1 MTTLLGISLWC
12 DAVGAVLCVGLL
24 VALHHHNRRPPLHLM
39 DEEDQ

>member
-1 MTTLLGISLWC
+1 MTVLTWLLWT

-39 DEEDQ
+39 DEEEQ